1 MKPPKF
7 DYVRAAS
14 VADAVAVLD
23 ANEDSKILAGGQSL
37 VPVLALRM
45 AQPSVVV
52 DINRIDG
59 LSGLEQASDGAF
71 RVGALVR
78 HHQLVEQHQHGLLA
92 AGARWI
98 GHAAIRSRG
107 TCAGSIAHAD
117 PSAELPV
124 LATALGATVHITGP
138 TSDRELAIEDM
149 FRGAMTT
156 ALAENEMITAV
167 DFKRADRWGFAEFA
181 RRHGDFAIVLA
192 VAAEIE
198 GELRVVLGG
207 VGSVP
212 ARMHAAEQEYG
223 GGGPAAVDRAA
234 AVAADQ
240 ITPTA
245 DLHGSVE
252 FRRDIAREMVR
263 RALTQFESRAAQR
276 AS

>member
-14 VADAVAVLD
+14 VAEAVAVLD
-23 ANEDSKILAGGQSL
+23 ANEDSKILAGGQSF

-59 LSGLEQASDGAF
+59 LSGLEQLADGTT

-78 HHQLVEQHQHGLLA
+78 HYQLVEQRQHPLLA
-92 AGARWI
+92 SGARWI
-98 GHAAIRSRG
+98 GHTAIRSRG

-117 PSAELPV
+117 SSAELPV
-124 LATALGATVHITGP
+124 LATALDATVHITGP
-138 TSDRELAIEDM
+138 ASTRTLAVEQL
-149 FRGAMTT
+149 FQGAMTT
-156 ALAENEMITAV
+156 ALEENEMITAV
-167 DFKRADRWGFAEFA
+167 DFKIAERWGFAEFA

-192 VAAEIE
+192 AAAEVD

-207 VGSVP
+207 VGGVP
-212 ARMHAAEQEYG
+212 ERAFAAEQEYG
-223 GGGPAAVDRAA
+223 AGGPAAIDRAA
-234 AVAADQ
+234 AAAADQ
-240 ITPTA
+240 INPTA

-252 FRRDIAREMVR
+252 FRRDITREMVR
-263 RALTQFESRAAQR
+263 RALTQFSTAK

>member
-1 MKPPKF
+1 VKPPKF

-14 VADAVAVLD
+14 VADAVGVLD
-23 ANEDSKILAGGQSL
+23 EHEDSKILAGGQSF

-59 LSGLEQASDGAF
+59 LSEIETLPDGAI

-78 HHQLVEQHQHGLLA
+78 HRQLVEQRRHPLLA

-107 TCAGSIAHAD
+107 TCGGSIAHAD
-117 PSAELPV
+117 SSAELPV
-124 LATALGATVHITGP
+124 LATALGARIHVAGP
-138 TSDRELAIEDM
+138 TSTREVPAEDL
-149 FRGAMTT
+149 FQGAMMT
-156 ALAENEMITAV
+156 ALEENEMITAV
-167 DFKRADRWGFAEFA
+167 DFKPADRWGFAEFA

-192 VAAEIE
+192 VAAEVD

-207 VGSVP
+207 VGGVP
-212 ARMHAAEQEYG
+212 ERAPAAEQEYVAG
-223 GGGPAAVDRAA
+223 GSDAIDRAA
-234 AVAADQ
+234 AAAAEQ

-252 FRRDIAREMVR
+252 FRRQITREMVR
-263 RALTQFESRAAQR
+263 RALIQYSSPE